1 MAKIGIIGA
10 GSWGIALS
18 VLLHNNGHTIT
29 VWSALP
35 QEIDQLKA
43 CHEHTEK
50 LPGVKLAEDILFTT
64 DLSNAVKEMDILVLA
79 VPSSFTRETA
89 HRMAGFV
96 ENGQIIVNVAKG
108 IEEATLM
115 TLSQVIEDEIPQ
127 ADVAVLSGPSPV
139 SYTHLRAHET

>member
-35 QEIDQLKA
+35 QEIEQLKA
-43 CHEHTEK
+43 YHEHKEK

-64 DLSNAVKEMDILVLA
+64 DLSNAVKEMDIFGA
-79 VPSSFTRETA
+79 CSTIF
-89 HRMAGFV
+89 FY
-96 ENGQIIVNVAKG
+96 KG
-108 IEEATLM
+108 NRA
-115 TLSQVIEDEIPQ
+115 
-127 ADVAVLSGPSPV
+127 
-139 SYTHLRAHET
+139 SYGGIRGKWTDYRQCGKRH